1 MSKQVEVKL
10 DFINKRGEEK
20 HVKFWMDKQTYEML
34 FDESIGEEIRHQYL
48 VDEYHEYERERYHK
62 RKFVSFDSEMA
73 EALDLIEDTTI
84 SSEDRYEMD
93 LNNKIIPEAI
103 KKLTPRQQEMVR
115 LLYWEGKSQ
124 KDLSEMYGVS
134 KQAINNALDR
144 IHNTLKKFLK
154 KINIDR
160 VLLVFSTPYL

>member
-10 DFINKRGEEK
+10 DFINNKGELK

-34 FDESIGEEIRHQYL
+34 FDESINEEIRHQYL
-48 VDEYHEYERERYHK
+48 VDEYHEYERERYHN

-73 EALDLIEDTTI
+73 EALNLIEDSTSI
-84 SSEDRYEMD
+84 SSEDRYEID
-93 LNNKIIPEAI
+93 ANNKNIQDAL

-124 KDLSEMYGVS
+124 KDLCEIYGVS
-134 KQAINNALDR
+134 KQAISNALDR

-154 KINIDR
+154 KN
-160 VLLVFSTPYL
+160 

>member
-1 MSKQVEVKL
+1 MSRQVEVKL
-10 DFINKRGEEK
+10 DFINKKGELK

-34 FDESIGEEIRHQYL
+34 FDESISEEKRHQYL

-73 EALDLIEDTTI
+73 QNLDLIEDTSI
-84 SSEDRYEMD
+84 SSDERYEID
-93 LNNKIIPEAI
+93 VHNKIILDAI

-115 LLYWEGKSQ
+115 LIYWECKSQ
-124 KDLSEMYGVS
+124 KDLCEIYGVS

-144 IHNTLKKFLK
+144 IHKTLKKFLNK
-154 KINIDR
+154 K
-160 VLLVFSTPYL
+160 

>member
-10 DFINKRGEEK
+10 DFINKKGELK

-34 FDESIGEEIRHQYL
+34 FDESINEEIRHQYL
-48 VDEYHEYERERYHK
+48 VDEYHEYERERYYN

-73 EALDLIEDTTI
+73 EALDLIEDSTSI
-84 SSEDRYEMD
+84 SSEDRYEME
-93 LNNKIIPEAI
+93 LNNKLIQDAL

-124 KDLSEMYGVS
+124 KDLCEIYGVS
-134 KQAINNALDR
+134 KQAISNALDR

-154 KINIDR
+154 KN
-160 VLLVFSTPYL
+160 

>member
-10 DFINKRGEEK
+10 DFINNKGELK

-34 FDESIGEEIRHQYL
+34 FDESINEEIRHQYL
-48 VDEYHEYERERYHK
+48 VDEYHEYERERYHN

-73 EALDLIEDTTI
+73 EALDLIEDSTSI
-84 SSEDRYEMD
+84 SSEDRYEID
-93 LNNKIIPEAI
+93 ANNKIIQDAL

-124 KDLSEMYGVS
+124 KDLCEIYGVS
-134 KQAINNALDR
+134 KQAISNALDR
-144 IHNTLKKFLK
+144 IHNTLKKILK
-154 KINIDR
+154 KN
-160 VLLVFSTPYL
+160 

>member
-10 DFINKRGEEK
+10 DFINKKGELK

-34 FDESIGEEIRHQYL
+34 FDASISDEIRHQYL
-48 VDEYHEYERERYHK
+48 VDEYHEYERERYHN

-73 EALDLIEDTTI
+73 EALDLIEDKTSM
-84 SSEDRYEMD
+84 SSEERYEID
-93 LNNKIIPEAI
+93 LNNKIIQDAI

-124 KDLSEMYGVS
+124 KDLCEIYGVS
-134 KQAINNALDR
+134 KQAISNVLDR

-154 KINIDR
+154 KN
-160 VLLVFSTPYL
+160 

>member
-10 DFINKRGEEK
+10 DFINNKGELK

-34 FDESIGEEIRHQYL
+34 FDESINEEIRHQYL
-48 VDEYHEYERERYHK
+48 VDEYHEYERERYHN

-73 EALDLIEDTTI
+73 ESLDLIEDSTSI
-84 SSEDRYEMD
+84 SSEDRYEIE
-93 LNNKIIPEAI
+93 LHNKIIQDTL

-124 KDLSEMYGVS
+124 KDLCEIYGVS
-134 KQAINNALDR
+134 KQAISNALDR
-144 IHNTLKKFLK
+144 IHNTLKKFIK
-154 KINIDR
+154 KN
-160 VLLVFSTPYL
+160 

>member
-10 DFINKRGEEK
+10 DFINKKGELK

-34 FDESIGEEIRHQYL
+34 FDESINEEIRHQYL
-48 VDEYHEYERERYHK
+48 VDEYHEYERERYHN

-73 EALDLIEDTTI
+73 EALDLIEDSTSI
-84 SSEDRYEMD
+84 SSEDKYDID
-93 LNNKIIPEAI
+93 LNNNLIKEAL

-124 KDLSEMYGVS
+124 KDLCEIYGVS
-134 KQAINNALDR
+134 KQAISNALDR
-144 IHNTLKKFLK
+144 IHNTLKKILK
-154 KINIDR
+154 KN
-160 VLLVFSTPYL
+160 

>member
-1 MSKQVEVKL
+1 MKNQVEVKL
-10 DFINKRGEEK
+10 DFINKKGELK

-34 FDESIGEEIRHQYL
+34 FDESISEEIRNQYL

-62 RKFVSFDSEMA
+62 RKFVSFDSELA
-73 EALDLIEDTTI
+73 EAMDLIEDTSI
-84 SSEDRYEMD
+84 SSEDQYD
-93 LNNKIIPEAI
+93 INLANKEIKEAI
-103 KKLTPRQQEMVR
+103 KRLTPRQQEMIK

-144 IHNTLKKFLK
+144 INKTLKKFLK
-154 KINIDR
+154 KN
-160 VLLVFSTPYL
+160 